1 MSEFSDS
8 YHLLASNIKDAKSLI
23 RQSERY
29 GMVIP
34 SSGKYIPFIVEGLKE
49 AGGPIDQLV
58 QHNTQL
64 LIHYAYAGDY
74 GCWVKFFD
82 KDIELACL
90 CYQAGD
96 NLLFKKLAVP
106 LNNLV
111 SRAIINE
118 STASSLQDLATD
130 LVVKEIG
137 SKIAGVLGLQH
148 VSWLSCTDLTYQSK
162 KELQKKFSGA
172 EFVNVSKQGQI
183 EAPAQCIPNEWC
195 SEPDQPSF
203 MYLPV
208 PSVLLTVEQEAM
220 VNRHFQYWTKF
231 GDYDNE
237 TQQGF
242 WMYELYRMYL
252 PSRYRYLCNRLM
264 NLLYTQPTKLLE
276 TLRAIIKLIDTDLN
290 WEEYLRGF

>member
-8 YHLLASNIKDAKSLI
+8 YHLLASNIKDVKFLI
-23 RQSERY
+23 QQSNRY
-29 GMVIP
+29 GMVIS
-34 SSGKYIPFIVEGLKE
+34 SSGKYIPFIVEGLEE
-49 AGGPIDQLV
+49 AGGPIDQLI

-64 LIHYAYAGDY
+64 LIHYAFAAEH

-90 CYQAGD
+90 SYQPED
-96 NLLFKKLAVP
+96 NQLFKKLAAP
-106 LNNLV
+106 LDNLL

-118 STASSLQDLATD
+118 STASSLQNLATD
-130 LVVKEIG
+130 LVVEEIG

-162 KELQKKFSGA
+162 KDLQKRFPDS
-172 EFVNVSKQGQI
+172 EFVNVSKRGQI
-183 EAPAQCIPNEWC
+183 EIPAQCIPNEWC

-220 VNRHFQYWTKF
+220 VNRHFQYWTQF

-276 TLRAIIKLIDTDLN
+276 TLRAIIQLVGTDVN

>member
-1 MSEFSDS
+1 MSELSDS
-8 YHLLASNIKDAKSLI
+8 YHLLASNIKDVKFLI

-49 AGGPIDQLV
+49 AGSPIVQLV
-58 QHNTQL
+58 QNNTQL
-64 LIHYAYAGDY
+64 LIHYAFSEDY

-82 KDIELACL
+82 RDKELACL

-96 NLLFKKLAVP
+96 NQLFKKLAAP
-106 LNNLV
+106 LDNLL
-111 SRAIINE
+111 SRAIINQ

-130 LVVKEIG
+130 LVVEEIG

-148 VSWLSCTDLTYQSK
+148 VSWLSCADLTYQSK
-162 KELQKKFSGA
+162 KELQKRFSGA
-172 EFVNVSKQGQI
+172 EFVNVSKRGQI
-183 EAPAQCIPNEWC
+183 EIPAQCIPNEWC

-242 WMYELYRMYL
+242 WMYEHYRESL
-252 PSRYRYLCNRLM
+252 PSRYRYLSNRLM
-264 NLLYTQPTKLLE
+264 NLYRQPTKLLE
-276 TLRAIIKLIDTDLN
+276 TLRAIIKLVGTDVN